1 MKTIIVDTNI
11 WIGAFI
17 KKDKWHENGKKF
29 LQWLQKEKEVRVIVP
44 IGVIYEVIAGILNKT
59 QGGFQKA
66 DKALDLF
73 MRHKKFEIYY
83 NTEDSFE
90 EVQNIFKQYKEFS
103 LVDSTIVLLYE
114 NKKCNI
120 LFSTD
125 EDYNCCVFI
134 NRFEYPV

>member
-66 DKALDLF
+66 NKALDLF

-90 EVQNIFKQYKEFS
+90 EVQNIFKQYKGFS
-103 LVDSTIVLLYE
+103 LVDSTIVLMYE

-134 NRFEYPV
+134 NRFEFPV